1 MESNTLNITDTF
13 TIYQNSRVPDQIHFL
28 RGIKYRLTV
37 QTDAKW
43 FSGTSENIIVELIG
57 SNGATD
63 EILLENRGQLAQT
76 NQKDAF
82 DVSHE
87 GKAQVSNIKYIL
99 LTKNR
104 YWRYHRCQTS
114 TILQA

>member
-1 MESNTLNITDTF
+1 M
-13 TIYQNSRVPDQIHFL
+13 
-28 RGIKYRLTV
+28 

-43 FSGTSENIIVELIG
+43 FSGTSENIVVELIG

-87 GKAQVSNIKYIL
+87 GRPEVGSLY
-99 LTKNR
+99 
-104 YWRYHRCQTS
+104 
-114 TILQA
+114 